1 MSLANATSFASN
13 GIVELFETAGDLVG
27 MPSLLAAGAS
37 SFVLGVF
44 VSMISGF
51 ISRTL
56 SSTYRRLPLRDQHR
70 WNAGINRAFHGI
82 LLWIL
87 GTIVLLEGL
96 PEGGAV
102 TGTSPLLLHTA
113 AFSLGFFVF
122 ETRDSVTMYLAH
134 NVQEEAL
141 IVHHM
146 LGIALYFLT
155 LSTQSYLYIAC
166 MVLVQELH
174 APFTHIG
181 WILAKQGRD
190 NTILWDINQYVL
202 IFVWVV
208 FREGCDLLVWIHI
221 IANLPYGFLG
231 GPFIPLAFI
240 LVGAIV
246 LTAYLNPWWLKLKIQ
261 QFDRRNQKYRRSS
274 PRAPRLQTVSRHERG
289 NGANASA
296 ASSSMAP
303 LPSYAVDGDAQ
314 SVHQRKTA
322 STINVQD
329 AQAAAANPA
338 PSSTRTTTGPVHE
351 HGIN

>member
-1 MSLANATSFASN
+1 MSVHALFQFSCLTELVLKPLLSN
-13 GIVELFETAGDLVG
+13 SIQYN
-27 MPSLLAAGAS
+27 
-37 SFVLGVF
+37 
-44 VSMISGF
+44 
-51 ISRTL
+51 TL
-56 SSTYRRLPLRDQHR
+56 SFFSCSFLGIFGWLRVSTYH
-70 WNAGINRAFHGI
+70 
-82 LLWIL
+82 
-87 GTIVLLEGL
+87 
-96 PEGGAV
+96 
-102 TGTSPLLLHTA
+102 S
-113 AFSLGFFVF
+113 
-122 ETRDSVTMYLAH
+122 
-134 NVQEEAL
+134 
-141 IVHHM
+141 
-146 LGIALYFLT
+146 
-155 LSTQSYLYIAC
+155 
-166 MVLVQELH
+166 QELH